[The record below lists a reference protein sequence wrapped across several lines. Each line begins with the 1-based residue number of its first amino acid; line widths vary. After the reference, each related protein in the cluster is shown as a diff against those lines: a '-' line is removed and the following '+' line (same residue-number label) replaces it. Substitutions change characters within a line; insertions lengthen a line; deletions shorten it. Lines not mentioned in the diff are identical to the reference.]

1 MSESLVFWIDWGGW
15 FLSNVIV
22 GAFAPLIL
30 LWVIKFGRAIV
41 HSTTPTDTFAPFRD
55 GQLGFVALGWAAGS
69 EAEIFKWAASGH
81 LAFWELWVGLL
92 ILVPASVGALV
103 AGLGSIATPHTPVPA
118 TSVLTWMRIHLAFTA
133 SVIACV
139 VVLIMA
145 AAVHYA
151 AN

>member
-1 MSESLVFWIDWGGW
+1 MSESFVFWIDWGGW
-15 FLSNVIV
+15 LLSNVVV
-22 GAFAPLIL
+22 GAFAPLLL

-55 GQLGFVALGWAAGS
+55 GQLGFVALGWAAGA

-92 ILVPASVGALV
+92 ILIPAGVGALV
-103 AGLGSIATPHTPVPA
+103 AGLGSIATPHTPAPA
-118 TSVLTWMRIHLAFTA
+118 ASIWAWMRTYLAFTA

-139 VVLIMA
+139 VVLVMA

>member
-1 MSESLVFWIDWGGW
+1 MSESFVFWIDWGGW

-41 HSTTPTDTFAPFRD
+41 HSTTPTDAFAPFRD
-55 GQLGFVALGWAAGS
+55 GQLGFVALGWAAGA

-92 ILVPASVGALV
+92 ILIPAGVGALV
-103 AGLGSIATPHTPVPA
+103 AGLGSIATSHTPAPA
-118 TSVLTWMRIHLAFTA
+118 GSVWAWMRTYLAFTA
-133 SVIACV
+133 SVVACV
-139 VVLIMA
+139 VVLVMA